1 MSEPGT
7 PPSKVLG
14 GDHAELDALFEE
26 FQRTPKSESGAR
38 LERFAHFEADLRH
51 HIRLEENDL
60 FPEFGEAGAAN
71 RALVERLLE
80 EHRRIEGALDRLRGL
95 LEAGREE
102 TEPAELELVDV
113 LWEHNA
119 REEGA
124 VYPWFDDHLSPEK
137 ARALARDLSR
147 PDHEGERR

>member
-1 MSEPGT
+1 MSDPEA
-7 PPSKVLG
+7 PPSRVLG

-26 FQRTPKSESGAR
+26 FQRTPRSEDGAR
-38 LERFAHFEADLRH
+38 RERFARFEAELRH
-51 HIRLEENDL
+51 HIALEENDL
-60 FPEFGEAGAAN
+60 FPEFGEAGASN

-80 EHRRIEGALDRLRGL
+80 EHRRIEAALDRLRGL
-95 LEAGREE
+95 LVIGGGE
-102 TEPAELELVDV
+102 TEAAELELVDV

-137 ARALARDLSR
+137 ARALARKLSPPATKR
-147 PDHEGERR
+147 EPT